1 MRLGYSLYQI
11 KIKFPFLLF
20 PPSHTLSLSRSAL
33 SPRSS
38 PPPARPWSRRPPV
51 EKEPPPP
58 AEKEPSPPPPPE
70 PPSPRSSPPSPAEKE
85 PSPSPPQEVL
95 SLPPLSQVPRIG
107 GRSGML
113 FSSVNDLVSV
123 TCFSCGLCLCGLPE
137 SVAGRI
143 PPKNK
148 MAGTMDTKISTVWI
162 QSPRLFW

>member
-1 MRLGYSLYQI
+1 MRGAFIQYAPRVILSEAHFAI
-11 KIKFPFLLF
+11 CASAIRCTIFPFLLF
-20 PPSHTLSLSRSAL
+20 PLDPSLTHC
-33 SPRSS
+33 SPDPPSPPVEKEPSPARGEAAARPSVE

-113 FSSVNDLVSV
+113 FSSVNDLV
-123 TCFSCGLCLCGLPE
+123 
-137 SVAGRI
+137 
-143 PPKNK
+143 
-148 MAGTMDTKISTVWI
+148 
-162 QSPRLFW
+162 